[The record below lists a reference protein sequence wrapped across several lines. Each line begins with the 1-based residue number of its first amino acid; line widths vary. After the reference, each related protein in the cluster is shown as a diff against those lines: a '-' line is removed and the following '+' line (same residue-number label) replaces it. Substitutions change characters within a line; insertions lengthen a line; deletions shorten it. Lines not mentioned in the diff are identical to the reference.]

1 MYGGKTFAVLWLV
14 IFAGTIQAK
23 IQVSEIF
30 SFLIFAVGEFGMPGL
45 ARSMAKSEC
54 LELFAKRDGNLSSL
68 FQCDEESSLVPRMFV
83 ETIASALG
91 TAVLLV
97 HLCLRC
103 TSISWIASAIAI
115 KGTLTDTLLLAAR

>member
-1 MYGGKTFAVLWLV
+1 
-14 IFAGTIQAK
+14 
-23 IQVSEIF
+23 
-30 SFLIFAVGEFGMPGL
+30 MPGL
-45 ARSMAKSEC
+45 ARSVAKSEC

-68 FQCDEESSLVPRMFV
+68 FQYGEESNLVPRMFV